1 VSVEVMSAKP
11 STSPAKGR
19 HGTRSQPFSGMR
31 ANQRT
36 GSVDGWPEAGTKK
49 AGRQQLRNHRDLS
62 VKIAQ
67 VNPCPSIGIAHS
79 SPRESGWARTAA
91 LYLISRQTL
100 TRVYN
105 LQNRLWLHVH
115 GAIGAG
121 NAGDSTSL
129 RAGAHLFH
137 LNGKR
142 DSPLCSRA
150 VPTSRPYVNALT
162 PYVRWRSQARP
173 RL

>member
-129 RAGAHLFH
+129 RAGAQISQLIR
-137 LNGKR
+137 KR
-142 DSPLCSRA
+142 DRVACSGA
-150 VPTSRPYVNALT
+150 VPTSGPYGNALGS
-162 PYVRWRSQARP
+162 YVRCLTQARP
-173 RL
+173 KL